1 MSRLVAV
8 SGLPGTAVVSAL
20 VARVLPSGAL
30 VAPPVV
36 AGDSRHQLLAVTL
49 ADGLDELP
57 RPCPAQHSRR
67 AAAVRDDDA
76 AVATPRPLEVA
87 GSSHGSIVHAGASCA
102 PPRFGGTMR
111 G

>member
-1 MSRLVAV
+1 MSRLVVV
-8 SGLPGTAVVSAL
+8 SGRPGTAVVSAL

-30 VAPPVV
+30 VAAPVF
-36 AGDSRHQLLAVTL
+36 AGQARHQLLAVTL

-76 AVATPRPLEVA
+76 AVATARPLEVA